1 MRSQTTVN
9 LQPTLRQGQ
18 GRTTINLQPST
29 FNLQPSTFNLQPIP
43 TAA

>member
-18 GRTTINLQPST
+18 GRTTVNLQPWPKGHACAFNRQLST
-29 FNLQPSTFNLQPIP
+29 FNL
-43 TAA
+43 